1 MSESWSSAY
10 IATSALLGEPL
21 DATLASIAFAATGET
36 DLQERASLPAR
47 AAALANTLRSGSRE
61 IRAQALARALSE
73 VVLALDAMRLA

>member
-1 MSESWSSAY
+1 MSWTSAY
-10 IATSALLGEPL
+10 IATSTLLGEPL
-21 DATLASIAFAATGET
+21 DVTVASIAFAATGET
-36 DLQERASLPAR
+36 NPPERAALPAP